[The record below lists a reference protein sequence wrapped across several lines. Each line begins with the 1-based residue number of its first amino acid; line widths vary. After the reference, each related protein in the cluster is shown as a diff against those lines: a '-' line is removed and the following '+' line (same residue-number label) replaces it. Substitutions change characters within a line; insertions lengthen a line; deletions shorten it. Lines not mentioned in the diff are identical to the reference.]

1 MTTPRAA
8 RPSRPPVVSV
18 IGFKD
23 SGKTSVAV
31 ELVAALERRGR
42 RVTVVKHGH
51 GFDIDTPGTDS
62 WRLRN
67 EGGASRVV
75 LAGPDEYVVMGEWGH
90 EGEPALDEVVRRFV
104 SDAEIVVVE
113 GYKRAA
119 VPKIEVYRPAAHVR
133 PVFQADAEDAGL
145 YLGSGNG
152 RRRPRPADSGHGSE
166 RARSSGALGGPRR
179 EGPSELVSCP
189 GHDPRPSH
197 PTRSPDGPSRT
208 PPSAGGTARTG
219 AVVGRS
225 PPGPARWR
233 SWSRASGG

>member
-18 IGFKD
+18 IGFED

-145 YLGSGNG
+145 YLALVTDAVDLDLPIPVMDLNAPDLPE
-152 RRRPRPADSGHGSE
+152 RLADLVE
-166 RARSSGALGGPRR
+166 KALL
-179 EGPSELVSCP
+179 S
-189 GHDPRPSH
+189 
-197 PTRSPDGPSRT
+197 
-208 PPSAGGTARTG
+208 
-219 AVVGRS
+219 
-225 PPGPARWR
+225 
-233 SWSRASGG
+233 